1 MQIVELHLSHY
12 NFCCPATGTKLFS
25 KQGPK
30 VSPALMAVW
39 VSEIANEPDIY
50 QSALQES
57 WNAWVRTH
65 EEDDDFCWDAAEFL
79 TKLDQ
84 PNWVA
89 FELHTGGGLMPET
102 ATVVID
108 MDTDMDATCGV

>member
-1 MQIVELHLSHY
+1 
-12 NFCCPATGTKLFS
+12 
-25 KQGPK
+25 
-30 VSPALMAVW
+30 MAVW